1 MPIIY
6 FLVFSYPRLDCCFDI
21 EILLIVVD
29 ACAEVLEV
37 IQNFIPIL
45 ENGCTTKILNSISP
59 LYILAELDMR
69 LRVCDLLDA
78 LAASDTSILLVVNF
92 ALVTL
97 SDRTLYIVYFSNNLL
112 F

>member
-1 MPIIY
+1 M
-6 FLVFSYPRLDCCFDI
+6 DCCFDI
-21 EILLIVVD
+21 EILLVVVD

-45 ENGCTTKILNSISP
+45 GNGCTTKILNAISP